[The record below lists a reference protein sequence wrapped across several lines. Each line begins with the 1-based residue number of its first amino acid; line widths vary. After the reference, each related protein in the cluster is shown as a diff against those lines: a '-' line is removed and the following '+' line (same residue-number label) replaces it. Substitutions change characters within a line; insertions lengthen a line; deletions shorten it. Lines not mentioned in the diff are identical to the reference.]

1 MIRVMSRPRELK
13 APLQRERSLQDI
25 DKDIE
30 TIWKEL
36 QDLDTPAVSERTQGG
51 TDGTDRSMSIRRE
64 TENIQSLYHYRDPS
78 VHLSEQVLVT
88 PSWRQSQ
95 SPSVSRPSVSNPNL
109 SRSSR
114 QQRHTIWD
122 IPEPSDIGQTKPN
135 YFPTKSNNHFSFLP
149 RPETRPG
156 SIAPLYGP
164 TGWRPPPAS
173 TSSQPAPHKCQES
186 RKSCLKSQSTQSL
199 KSRSQSPSVVKFS
212 PKLPQ
217 RVSGKSI

>member
-64 TENIQSLYHYRDPS
+64 TENIQSLHHYRDPS

-95 SPSVSRPSVSNPNL
+95 
-109 SRSSR
+109 
-114 QQRHTIWD
+114 
-122 IPEPSDIGQTKPN
+122 PSD
-135 YFPTKSNNHFSFLP
+135 SF
-149 RPETRPG
+149 RTTSSTE
-156 SIAPLYGP
+156 
-164 TGWRPPPAS
+164 S
-173 TSSQPAPHKCQES
+173 TSSAPEKQGRVTFKVFHKH
-186 RKSCLKSQSTQSL
+186 
-199 KSRSQSPSVVKFS
+199 
-212 PKLPQ
+212 
-217 RVSGKSI
+217 